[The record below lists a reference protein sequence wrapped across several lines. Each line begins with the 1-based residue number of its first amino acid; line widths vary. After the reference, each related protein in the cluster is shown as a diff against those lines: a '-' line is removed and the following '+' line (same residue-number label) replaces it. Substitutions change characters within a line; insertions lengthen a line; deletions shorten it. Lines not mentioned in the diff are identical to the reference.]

1 MFSLELS
8 FPLKKLFIINKNK
21 HNSNA
26 YLYLVYQLRG
36 GSRAAAT
43 SKMECFVIIVHGF
56 QPKAVTIITKHSIL
70 DAAATLDPPLKLL
83 NLYETINLHFKVSDI
98 VLQNALL
105 VFLPTVS
112 NSLITCFWFH
122 F

>member
-26 YLYLVYQLRG
+26 YHYLVYQLRG

-70 DAAATLDPPLKLL
+70 DAAATLDPPLLL
-83 NLYETINLHFKVSDI
+83 NTFRQMRDEAHLTLGTQTTFK
-98 VLQNALL
+98 LQKPHCKN
-105 VFLPTVS
+105 F
-112 NSLITCFWFH
+112 
-122 F
+122 